1 MWGWGAAGAHL
12 HAAAGGTAAGALG
25 RRGAGEGPVQLPTK
39 ALWTLHGPDSNAAC
53 GDAVQRRRRDTRLR
67 AASNDV
73 RADSN
78 MALDWVLA

>member
-1 MWGWGAAGAHL
+1 VVRICTPRQAARRLVRWGDAVQVR
-12 HAAAGGTAAGALG
+12 ALFNSL
-25 RRGAGEGPVQLPTK
+25 RKPTK